1 MTTGK
6 RQPKLPKEEKVW
18 RTLLLRLRSRMRKK
32 HHTLSED
39 DVIQLLEEGKRS
51 GAIDTT
57 EHELIESILRFT
69 DTTVKEIMIPR
80 TDVVAV
86 DLEMPR
92 ETLLRIVIDEGYS
105 RIPVYRD
112 SIDNIVG
119 ILYTK
124 DLLSMFEYRALII
137 LQDLLRPPFLVPES
151 KKISSLLKELQS
163 KRQHMAVVI
172 GEYGGMEGIV
182 TMEDILEEIVGE
194 IGDEYDEE
202 RKDVETSSDGTVII
216 AGSMTVPDFNEKFH
230 SSIQDDPDYETISG
244 FLHKLTGRIPELHEE
259 IRCENQSFTVVKKNQ
274 RRIQQVKV
282 KTLSLSADEK
292 IKP

>member
-1 MTTGK
+1 
-6 RQPKLPKEEKVW
+6 
-18 RTLLLRLRSRMRKK
+18 
-32 HHTLSED
+32 
-39 DVIQLLEEGKRS
+39 
-51 GAIDTT
+51 
-57 EHELIESILRFT
+57 
-69 DTTVKEIMIPR
+69 
-80 TDVVAV
+80 
-86 DLEMPR
+86 MPR

-124 DLLSMFEYRALII
+124 DLLSMFEHRDVII

-151 KKISSLLKELQS
+151 KKISSLLKELQI
-163 KRQHMAVVI
+163 KRQHLAVVI
-172 GEYGGMEGIV
+172 GEFGGMEGIV

-202 RKDVETSSDGTVII
+202 HKDVETSSDGTVLI
-216 AGSMTVPDFNEKFH
+216 AGSMTVPNFNEKFH
-230 SSIQDDPDYETISG
+230 SSIPDDPDYETISG

-259 IRCENQSFTVVKKNQ
+259 IHFEHQSFTVVKKNQ

-282 KTLSLSADEK
+282 KTQAPPAEEK
-292 IKP
+292 NN